1 MAKQFKDFTFTGKK
15 FSSLCTKYISVDFED
30 NSDIPLAMERNMEI
44 GETNF
49 SRVEPNYFGDTWTDV
64 LPIELNIVKD
74 PSQYDYNQKEL
85 VITKGEIREITRWLT
100 SPHYPEWIEFEYD
113 HDNVDEAKNYRG
125 WFNNV
130 ETWAVG
136 SEVYGLKLSFK
147 CTTPFGYT
155 DDIVNIQTV
164 TKYSNILV
172 TNDSDELDSYCY
184 PTIEIKPSSNG
195 QIYIC
200 NLSDCK
206 ILENGILTLT
216 ESTYF
221 QSMLTLIEEFAT
233 LNGYTVKYTGKGAF
247 NIVALCNDTAVQ
259 FYLIDRYNNEIKC
272 TAFYMDDTKEYRIIE
287 DGFMFMDVYTDLNVY
302 IDCQKL
308 IINDSLGRIITYD
321 KLGITDVDHIYWLRL
336 INGHNSLLLYGNAK
350 FTITHKESRKVGE

>member
-1 MAKQFKDFTFTGKK
+1 MAKQFKDFTFSGKK

-30 NSDIPLAMERNMEI
+30 NSDIPLAMERNIEI

-113 HDNVDEAKNYRG
+113 HNNVDEAKNYRG

-147 CTTPFGYT
+147 CTT
-155 DDIVNIQTV
+155 Q
-164 TKYSNILV
+164 
-172 TNDSDELDSYCY
+172 
-184 PTIEIKPSSNG
+184 
-195 QIYIC
+195 
-200 NLSDCK
+200 
-206 ILENGILTLT
+206 
-216 ESTYF
+216 
-221 QSMLTLIEEFAT
+221 A
-233 LNGYTVKYTGKGAF
+233 
-247 NIVALCNDTAVQ
+247 
-259 FYLIDRYNNEIKC
+259 
-272 TAFYMDDTKEYRIIE
+272 
-287 DGFMFMDVYTDLNVY
+287 
-302 IDCQKL
+302 
-308 IINDSLGRIITYD
+308 
-321 KLGITDVDHIYWLRL
+321 W
-336 INGHNSLLLYGNAK
+336 
-350 FTITHKESRKVGE
+350 